1 MAQRDQLQQTSGEL
15 PQLSPALKYE
25 VREAYRGGLTTARF
39 VLALCVVLVFVLTI
53 VFAFVSASGSEA
65 TWTNTKELLNV
76 LIPVETGILG
86 TVFGFFFGREQGSA
100 PRDER

>member
-53 VFAFVSASGSEA
+53 VFAFVSAWGGEA
-65 TWTNTKELLNV
+65 TWTNTKDLLNV
-76 LIPVETGILG
+76 FIPVETGFLG
-86 TVFGFFFGREQGSA
+86 RVLGFFFGGEKGPA
-100 PRDER
+100 PGDER